1 MLRQFFST
9 GTLVLHQRSASK
21 SIFHLTRNTIPKTLR
36 ILPYR
41 ARPIREMVTVTFFKD
56 VRNDYLYSPS
66 SSSMSYI
73 HSPIYEDEIDV
84 DWGKYAG
91 DITESKMKW
100 IRKKAGKLACVGMSS
115 ILRWW
120 SHIVH
125 EILWHGKSLGES
137 YWFDETSY
145 LQLGPKFVHS
155 MNDCNT
161 KTSRHALILIL

>member
-1 MLRQFFST
+1 MYPIFILVHNFVDLVLFASHVLLLIYHPLIFEMINVASISLNKDT
-9 GTLVLHQRSASK
+9 GTSSK
-21 SIFHLTRNTIPKTLR
+21 KRKQVIFHLTRNTIPKTLR

-56 VRNDYLYSPS
+56 VRNDYLWSPS

-115 ILRWW
+115 ILR
-120 SHIVH
+120 
-125 EILWHGKSLGES
+125 
-137 YWFDETSY
+137 
-145 LQLGPKFVHS
+145 
-155 MNDCNT
+155 
-161 KTSRHALILIL
+161 